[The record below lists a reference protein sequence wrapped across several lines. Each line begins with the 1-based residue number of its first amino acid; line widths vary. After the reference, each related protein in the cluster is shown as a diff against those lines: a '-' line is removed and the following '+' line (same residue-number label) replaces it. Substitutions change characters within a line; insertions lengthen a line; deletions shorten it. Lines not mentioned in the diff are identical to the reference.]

1 MGRII
6 GDDGLFYQVVDIAVS
21 PSFQGKGIGKTI
33 LSYIMEYLNKNALPS
48 AYVYLIADGNAQFL
62 YKKYGFMPTALLRLE
77 CIFAFNSIFVS
88 LKNHSL
94 PNRTHIVVYSFD

>member
-1 MGRII
+1 MERTVGFCRGLYKNKKRGWDENTLVAMGRII

-48 AYVYLIADGNAQFL
+48 H
-62 YKKYGFMPTALLRLE
+62 MCT
-77 CIFAFNSIFVS
+77 
-88 LKNHSL
+88 
-94 PNRTHIVVYSFD
+94 